1 MHCKSLDRSNLCAG
15 GVSTASPALSP
26 ASTVPGT
33 DEQARA
39 MAAAS
44 VQALGG
50 ATPEEKVN
58 PSLTPRPLLSKGIQ
72 SVEVFQQ
79 EEVTPA
85 PPTKAAQPQPKQLKK
100 KKNNNSK
107 SKKSARSKGQKKKKT
122 IKKPTIKKKQNEKTH
137 ELNQT
142 SPHLPADPKPADPK
156 PAVAAAAPPP
166 CVKQEQVKQELHD
179 SPPAVANA
187 IPAQIPI
194 PPRLLASPAPE
205 SVHQLLNRAQTS
217 DHFDITDMQK
227 MVAETVKAALPSHK
241 NDHLSSRSAPDHHQ
255 PKVRVRNKE
264 AHARRMR
271 FYRSLESNLH
281 LLNILPI

>member
-1 MHCKSLDRSNLCAG
+1 
-15 GVSTASPALSP
+15 
-26 ASTVPGT
+26 
-33 DEQARA
+33 

-142 SPHLPADPKPADPK
+142 SPHLPADPK